1 MGCCWFGSQAPT
13 AGRCHW
19 QQMLDNVRKPVAQ
32 WHRLC
37 DFATVDRQL
46 RQASIDDPPLTPTH
60 LSITTATSLPPHPP
74 ARMALLFESDDVTTG
89 SDTERTH

>member
-1 MGCCWFGSQAPT
+1 MGCCWFGSQAPV

-37 DFATVDRQL
+37 ESTAVEKQL
-46 RQASIDDPPLTPTH
+46 RQASTDESTSMPVKQAANVTANDAR
-60 LSITTATSLPPHPP
+60 SIAP
-74 ARMALLFESDDVTTG
+74 A
-89 SDTERTH
+89 H